1 MTEGRI
7 EDLVLLHLLE
17 REESPRYERSTP
29 GIAATLGLDET
40 MAERVSLFSA
50 LSSLTTREL
59 LDSSV
64 ESVDGLH
71 GDRTV
76 YSLTPAGRD
85 RAIEFRERVSEES
98 VVVHTERTQEVPLG
112 AVPDEYDLS
121 LVGALTARSPDG
133 ALYLDSEPESTFVGR
148 GNELDRLVATLAG
161 ALDGEPQVAAISGAS
176 GSGKTELVD
185 GLAEEARVRGF
196 DVMVGRCRREGGGP
210 YHPFE
215 EAIERVSDERL
226 EELFDTDGST
236 VTDEE
241 SYEAE
246 VSSLFYGIATW
257 LAGRANDQPLVLI
270 VEDVQWADAATLD
283 LLEYLLEALE
293 RAPLVIVW
301 SVRSGPLRS
310 DERLSSFLDSTTADG
325 VHVELDS
332 LDRDAVVEL
341 LEGYV
346 GHRGVPDS
354 FVDVVVDGTGGNP
367 LFVVET
373 VESLLEDGTIDPV
386 RGVYPERVDEIDVP
400 DVVGTTIQR
409 RLDRLDPNTRSVVEM
424 GAIVGDTVRFDLLS
438 TITEHAELQLREYVD
453 ALVDGGVWRREGQ
466 ERYRFVSD
474 VLRTTV
480 YESIDEEERRERH
493 RIVGDALV
501 EETRDSSEHHAAI
514 AHHYE
519 RGGEPELA
527 LEHAIEA
534 GEGAKRLYAYDV
546 AVEYYEQALRLAR
559 ELDRDETVLETLEAL
574 GDIYYTRGR
583 YDEADK
589 HFRYIRERT
598 DDPERV
604 RRTYRYQAQ
613 LCFDRGE
620 YEDTERYAG
629 EGLAVGGDEVT
640 REVCRL
646 QDHLAG
652 SYFKRGDFE
661 TSIEGHKTLRELAE
675 SINDDLMLG
684 RAFQNIGCCHMR
696 LDDDGAAVEHL
707 ERAVPLFV
715 SEGDDRELVGCLN
728 DLSIAYDAAGEYD
741 RAKETLYRGR
751 EIAERTGD
759 VMAKLRILH
768 NLSIFAQYD
777 GEWDTARE
785 YIEETYEVARHIEND
800 DSLAFALSGKASIA
814 VAQGSLQDAID
825 HIRCCLDIV
834 RQSDRKYQLSMFL
847 PVLGW
852 YYILDASF
860 ERATGYIEE
869 GLAIAHENGFEQVIA
884 YGTKVDGI
892 LERERGN
899 VDVAID
905 RQKEG
910 LDCIQEI
917 GRGSDLAT
925 HRIELAETLSRGGD
939 PETGLEES
947 EAALAALV
955 ELDTHRRTEV
965 SAEIAR
971 GTALNRLGE
980 YEVAREQLTAALEP
994 AQSMSNVATLRTL
1007 RELALLEAE
1016 TESGSPLQRVE
1027 EGRELALEA
1036 EMGLFVETF
1045 DSLEERISSR

>member
-1 MTEGRI
+1 MTERRV
-7 EDLVLLHLLE
+7 ENLVLLHLLE
-17 REESPRYERSTP
+17 RGDSSRYERSTP

-59 LDSSV
+59 IESSI
-64 ESVDGLH
+64 ESVDGLY
-71 GDRTV
+71 GERTV
-76 YSLTPAGRD
+76 YSLTPAGRE
-85 RAIEFRERVSEES
+85 RAVEFRERVSDES
-98 VVVHTERTQEVPLG
+98 VVVHTERTREVPLG
-112 AVPDEYDLS
+112 AVPDEFDLS

-133 ALYLDSEPESTFVGR
+133 ALYLDSNPESTFVGR
-148 GNELDRLVATLAG
+148 ADELDRLVATLDRAF
-161 ALDGEPQVAAISGAS
+161 DGEPQVAAISGAP

-185 GLAEEARVRGF
+185 RLAEETRVRGF
-196 DVMVGRCRREGGGP
+196 DVLVGHCRREGGGP

-215 EAIERVSDERL
+215 EAIERVSDEPL
-226 EELFDTDGST
+226 DELFDTDGST

-241 SYEAE
+241 TYEAE

-293 RAPLVIVW
+293 RAPLAIVW
-301 SVRSGPLRS
+301 SARSGPLRS
-310 DERLSSFLDSTTADG
+310 DDRLSAFLDSTTAHG

-332 LDRDAVVEL
+332 LDREAVVEL

-373 VESLLEDGTIDPV
+373 VESLLEDGTIDPA
-386 RGVYPERVDEIDVP
+386 RGVYPEQVDEIDVP
-400 DVVGTTIQR
+400 EVVGTTIER
-409 RLDRLDPNTRSVVEM
+409 RLDRLDSDTRSVVET
-424 GAIVGDTVRFDLLS
+424 GAVIGDTIPFSLLS
-438 TITEHAELQLREYVD
+438 TITDHAEPQLREYVD
-453 ALVDGGVWRREGQ
+453 ALVDGGVWRRDGQ
-466 ERYRFVSD
+466 DRYRFASD

-480 YESIDEEERRERH
+480 YETIDEDERRERH

-501 EETRDSSEHHAAI
+501 EEARDSSEHHAAV

-519 RGGEPELA
+519 RGGDPELA
-527 LEHAIEA
+527 LEHTIDA
-534 GEGAKRLYAYDV
+534 GEGAKRVYAHDV
-546 AVEYYEQALRLAR
+546 AVEYYERALRLAR
-559 ELDRDETVLETLEAL
+559 ELDRDAVVLEALEAL
-574 GDIYYTRGR
+574 GDIYSTRGK

-589 HFRYIRERT
+589 HFRYVREQT

-620 YEDTERYAG
+620 YEETERYAR
-629 EGLAVGGDEVT
+629 EGLDVGGDEVT

-646 QDHLAG
+646 QDYLAG

-661 TSIEGHKTLRELAE
+661 TAIDGHTTLRELAE
-675 SINDDLMLG
+675 SIDDDLMLG
-684 RAFQNIGCCHMR
+684 RAFQNLGCCYAR
-696 LDDDGAAVEHL
+696 LDDDEVAVEHL
-707 ERAVPLFV
+707 VRAVPLFV
-715 SEGDDRELVGCLN
+715 SEGDERELVGCLN
-728 DLSIAYDAAGEYD
+728 DLSIAYDGAGEYE

-751 EIAERTGD
+751 EFADRTGD

-768 NLSIFAQYD
+768 NLAIFAQYD
-777 GEWDTARE
+777 GDWDTARE
-785 YIEETYEVARHIEND
+785 FIEETYEIATRIEND

-814 VAQGSLQDAID
+814 VARGSLQDAID
-825 HIRCCLDIV
+825 HIQCCLEIV
-834 RQSDRKYQLSMFL
+834 RQSDRKYQLSLFL

-852 YYILDASF
+852 YYVLDASF
-860 ERATGYIEE
+860 ERATGHIED
-869 GLAIAHENGFEQVIA
+869 GLTLAHDNGFEQVIA
-884 YGTKVDGI
+884 YGTKVEGI

-899 VDVAID
+899 VNVAID
-905 RQKEG
+905 RQRDG

-917 GRGSDLAT
+917 GRESDIAT
-925 HRIELAETLSRGGD
+925 HRIELAETLARGGD

-955 ELDTHRRTEV
+955 DLDTHRRTEV
-965 SAEIAR
+965 RAEVAR
-971 GTALNRLGE
+971 GTALNRLGK
-980 YEVAREQLTAALEP
+980 YEAAREQLTAALEP
-994 AQSMSNVATLRTL
+994 AQSMSNVAALRAL

-1027 EGRELALEA
+1027 EGRELASDA

-1045 DSLEERISSR
+1045 DSLWERISSG